1 MPNGYRQ
8 RRPKSF
14 PFGNTL
20 GHQRRMARKRGD
32 GREAFP
38 NIKSGNACGQ
48 QQAEWEYDQGDAS
61 KILKGTAKA

>member
-1 MPNGYRQ
+1 MPRGIPA

-14 PFGNTL
+14 PFGNSL
-20 GHQRRMARKRGD
+20 GHQRRMTRKRGD

-38 NIKSGNACGQ
+38 NIKSGNARGQ

-61 KILKGTAKA
+61 KILKGAAKA